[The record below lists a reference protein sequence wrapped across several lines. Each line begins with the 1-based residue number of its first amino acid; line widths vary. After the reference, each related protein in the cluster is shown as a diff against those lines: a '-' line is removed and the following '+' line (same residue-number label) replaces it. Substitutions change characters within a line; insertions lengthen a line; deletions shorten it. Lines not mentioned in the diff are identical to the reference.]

1 MYIVHEKRE
10 NKMRFFRF
18 FVFGIFA
25 MFIGGVVVATEE
37 SDHVRLTSK
46 NYVDTTLGARQDIIP
61 AQSGAKAVTT
71 TSNAGEIA
79 PRDVKTNLGSNTNDA
94 GLPTVGAVNTALNGK
109 QDEIPAVNA
118 NTVITYT
125 GTAGEIGRKGIY
137 QDTGTYTA
145 QQDNLIDAGTFNAAL
160 KNGLDNEFVC
170 VDRDPDSGNCWLWKI
185 HNATEYNVSLP
196 SEYTPL
202 MYIEATGTQYIN
214 TGVVLD
220 GEKSRVVMDFQ
231 ASLTSSNN
239 SLFGARTST
248 TSKAFSFRIDSSNKW
263 SAGYNT
269 TTDAI
274 SAADEDRHT
283 VDFDKNV
290 VKLDGTT
297 IKTFTSASFQTP
309 STIGCAVGAI
319 RATSGSLV
327 YYGNTKIYSFKIYT
341 DDVLTIDLV
350 PARRSSDNAVG
361 MYDRLSGTFFTNA
374 GSGTFGSGRE
384 ISNTV
389 YIPQNQSAQNQ

>member
-1 MYIVHEKRE
+1 
-10 NKMRFFRF
+10 MRFFRF

-25 MFIGGVVVATEE
+25 TFIGGVVVATEE

-118 NTVITYT
+118 NTAITYT

-137 QDTGTYTA
+137 QDTGTYNA

-185 HNATEYNVSLP
+185 NNETENKTKNLLNDSFMDKSTYGDIIVNGVTTNYAKILPTENGKTYTLSATLVPNGTYYYYLREINPDGTVATSQCPYMWTNYGASNASATVRKTCTFTTRNNAT
-196 SEYTPL
+196 
-202 MYIEATGTQYIN
+202 YIVYFAASIN
-214 TGVVLD
+214 TVN
-220 GEKSRVVMDFQ
+220 
-231 ASLTSSNN
+231 LTDYQMEE
-239 SLFGARTST
+239 GST
-248 TSKAFSFRIDSSNKW
+248 
-263 SAGYNT
+263 
-269 TTDAI
+269 
-274 SAADEDRHT
+274 
-283 VDFDKNV
+283 
-290 VKLDGTT
+290 
-297 IKTFTSASFQTP
+297 
-309 STIGCAVGAI
+309 
-319 RATSGSLV
+319 ATSYV
-327 YYGNTKIYSFKIYT
+327 PYGN
-341 DDVLTIDLV
+341 
-350 PARRSSDNAVG
+350 
-361 MYDRLSGTFFTNA
+361 
-374 GSGTFGSGRE
+374 
-384 ISNTV
+384 V